1 MSINLSKVSKI
12 AIKELYK
19 EWGKIMD
26 NADIKF
32 EGNKFHV
39 GLPNKTAGGYNA
51 DIFLDVYESGF
62 FSFSV
67 YFDEMDFNMEVA
79 ELCNK
84 LTSENSFQFYV
95 DKFFVVNFD
104 GNMYNEKEAG
114 QRMTH
119 FLNMIS
125 NLVDDETFVQL
136 AQHIKQD

>member
-1 MSINLSKVSKI
+1 M
-12 AIKELYK
+12 
-19 EWGKIMD
+19 
-26 NADIKF
+26 
-32 EGNKFHV
+32 
-39 GLPNKTAGGYNA
+39 
-51 DIFLDVYESGF
+51 
-62 FSFSV
+62 
-67 YFDEMDFNMEVA
+67 
-79 ELCNK
+79 
-84 LTSENSFQFYV
+84 